1 MKPAKFKYLYPST
14 IEETLE
20 CAFGHGEDV
29 RFLAGGQSLVPMM
42 NFRVATPEVLVD
54 LNGIRELQKI
64 LIDDTGNIHIGAMT
78 RTRTLETDNSI
89 GTANPLL
96 AEATKH
102 IAHVQIRNRGTIGGS
117 LAHADPAAELPGI
130 ILACDAEIYLQSPTR
145 SRSVAAK
152 DFFQGVFVTD
162 IAQKELLIKVVIPAW
177 PVERFWAFLEVA
189 RREGDFALVGVASWF
204 DVDKSGR
211 ISDARVVAIGV
222 SDRPVRLKGA
232 EAQLSDQLPNSETFE
247 RASKAAN
254 SGITPTHDIHASAEY
269 RREVSEVLVRRTL
282 NEAWKRG

>member
-1 MKPAKFKYLYPST
+1 MKPAKFKYLCPST
-14 IEETLE
+14 IQETLE
-20 CAFGHGEDV
+20 LANDHGEDV

-54 LNGIRELQKI
+54 LNGVRELQKVS
-64 LIDDTGNIHIGAMT
+64 IDTIGNIHIGAMT
-78 RTRTLETDNSI
+78 RARTLETDSSI

-96 AEATKH
+96 AEAAKH

-130 ILACDAEIYLQSPTR
+130 ILACDAEIHLQSPTG
-145 SRSVAAK
+145 SRSIAAK
-152 DFFQGVFVTD
+152 DFFQGVFVTG

-177 PVERFWAFLEVA
+177 PAERFWAFLEVA

-204 DVDKSGR
+204 DVDKNGH
-211 ISDARVVAIGV
+211 ISDTRIIAIGV
-222 SDRPVRLKGA
+222 GDRPLRLEGA
-232 EAQLSDQLPNSETFE
+232 EAKLLGQPPNKKTFE
-247 RASKAAN
+247 RAAKVAIV
-254 SGITPTHDIHASAEY
+254 GITPNGDIHASTDY

-282 NEAWKRG
+282 NKAWERG